1 MSRQPEWTSLMHLTI
16 TDTKSVVRILSLL
29 ADEADNWSDEISDG
43 YRPLQCEPRTNYANK
58 GSNTAYS
65 LGDLRRARAI
75 YVKLAG
81 PRAAVHSNEESS
93 PCVP

>member
-1 MSRQPEWTSLMHLTI
+1 MNAP
-16 TDTKSVVRILSLL
+16 L
-29 ADEADNWSDEISDG
+29 ADERAMLART
-43 YRPLQCEPRTNYANK
+43 RPLQCEPRTNYANK